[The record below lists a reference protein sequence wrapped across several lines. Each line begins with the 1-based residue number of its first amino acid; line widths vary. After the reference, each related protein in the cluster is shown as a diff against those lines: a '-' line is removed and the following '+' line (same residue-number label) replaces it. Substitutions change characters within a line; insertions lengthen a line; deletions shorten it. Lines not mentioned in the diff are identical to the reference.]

1 MRNILYIYGA
11 TYKLFY
17 VFVEFRISMHVFF
30 PLRILNWD
38 ESKATYFYSWV
49 LQCSDSIN
57 IC

>member
-30 PLRILNWD
+30 PLHILNWD
-38 ESKATYFYSWV
+38 ESKATYFYSV
-49 LQCSDSIN
+49 QTQ
-57 IC
+57 